1 MPMDSFFSTQ
11 NMSKAIAQLAP
22 FLSPTPSYQDK
33 ESFDYTK
40 YSIVDDN
47 KEIHAKF
54 KEEIVM
60 NGAILSFE
68 MILLVVEC
76 IKRSSDALKK
86 SLFCLNK
93 KTQSSPGKFIFV
105 KWLSYAINRIEEKQ
119 KDGDILA
126 AGDSQ
131 KEDMIAVSIMELI
144 CSFSVIKNKKQLEL
158 LKFLIQNSHDCTRLQ
173 IFDVFPNTR
182 MGLFSQIPPFHYVA
196 TTTMVDPIT

>member
-1 MPMDSFFSTQ
+1 
-11 NMSKAIAQLAP
+11 
-22 FLSPTPSYQDK
+22 
-33 ESFDYTK
+33 
-40 YSIVDDN
+40 
-47 KEIHAKF
+47 
-54 KEEIVM
+54 M
-60 NGAILSFE
+60 NGAISSFE

-76 IKRSSDALKK
+76 IKRSSDVLKK

-131 KEDMIAVSIMELI
+131 IEDMIAVSIMELI

-158 LKFLIQNSHDCTRLQ
+158 LKNKFGVDWVSIVQQVSSTHHWIAIGLCTSLD
-173 IFDVFPNTR
+173 IYLT
-182 MGLFSQIPPFHYVA
+182 HYFIGFRQLLLRPS
-196 TTTMVDPIT
+196 TK